1 MRLSVERLRWG
12 LLAGALLLI
21 AVLVGVVSYGRYRAV
36 QTWRNLVARSG
47 ATITHETNGVTW
59 SQAVK
64 GRTVFTLHA
73 AKAVPQGDGKY
84 SLHDA
89 MLVLYDK
96 TGAAAD
102 RIYGAE
108 FEYDQKTGI
117 AKALGEVQ
125 MDLHVPEGVSSAG
138 RGNDQTAQ
146 ENEHADAFK
155 GGVIATPQA
164 IHVRT
169 SGLVYVRKLGVA
181 ATDQEVEIAYQG
193 MHGYAKGAQFDAGKS
208 VVHLLADVRAEGNFR
223 GQPAALRATEADL
236 DRNENVIR
244 LMQPVVQI
252 GSRTGLRTETRVGS
266 AATATLYLRK
276 DGSLERVHAERDV
289 VLRAGTRRI
298 AAGAMEAAMNAQSL
312 VEHAELSGGVTM
324 EDSGAARPMRGSAR
338 TVTIACDDTGS
349 PKSIVATGAVAI
361 SSEERAANG
370 VRLHRQMAADRMT
383 LTLTHAKGRA
393 ARSGRST
400 QVSAIEATGSASVR
414 GESLVTGTGKAAKRG
429 GVKTTEVA
437 ADDLRLTL
445 AADAAGKSEP
455 ESLAGTGHTRLEQ
468 KTPNGGDESS
478 MGDSL
483 QVRFGAGAAG
493 SASGLGAGL
502 RVASAEQR
510 GHIVLRSQPGVKAG
524 AKRVEEMSTGSA
536 EGAAFDGV
544 RNEVTLTGR
553 PRLVRGDTDV
563 SAETIVLDQSSG
575 DAAAHGAVSASFVKE
590 GQAGSPVTHV
600 VAADAFLHRTAQT
613 IEFRGTDAEPA
624 RMWQGASQLEAASV
638 VLDRAHD
645 TLMARPAAAAGLV
658 HAVFASSA
666 KPGAP
671 GAARDAKPSGQSGA
685 RMLGAEGTNR
695 VMRVASARMDYS
707 GASREVVFSGGV
719 RTEEGAGTVQ
729 AERGVVFLSPGGSK
743 KGTARKEVGGSG
755 NGGGKVADEPD
766 PLGGSVE
773 RVVLSGGVRMEQPG
787 RYGTGEQL
795 LYTASTGD
803 FVLTGTGARRP
814 HVVDEKQGSITGAT
828 LLFGSADSTII
839 VAGEP
844 ASQGQAR
851 SRVHTETQVKP

>member
-108 FEYDQKTGI
+108 FEYDQKAGI

-125 MDLHVPEGVSSAG
+125 MDLHVPVGVSSAG
-138 RGNDQTAQ
+138 RGKDQTAQ
-146 ENEHADAFK
+146 ENKHADAFK
-155 GGVIATPQA
+155 GGGIATPQA

-193 MHGYAKGAQFDAGKS
+193 MHGYAKGAQFDAGQS

-223 GQPAALRATEADL
+223 GQPAVLTAAKADL
-236 DRNENVIR
+236 DRSEDVIR
-244 LMQPVVQI
+244 LMQPVV
-252 GSRTGLRTETRVGS
+252 RTGTRVGS

-289 VLRAGTRRI
+289 VLRSGTRRI

-312 VEHAELSGGVTM
+312 VEHAKLSGGVTM
-324 EDSGAARPMRGSAR
+324 EGSGAARPMRGSAQ
-338 TVTIACDDTGS
+338 TVTIACDDAGS
-349 PKSIVATGAVAI
+349 PKSVVAVGAVAI

-370 VRLHRQMAADRMT
+370 VMLHRQMGADRMT
-383 LTLTHAKGRA
+383 LTLAHAKSGA
-393 ARSGRST
+393 ARRGRST
-400 QVSAIEATGSASVR
+400 QVSAIEAMGSASVS
-414 GESLVTGTGKAAKRG
+414 GESLMTGTGKAAKRG

-445 AADAAGKSEP
+445 AADAAEKSEP
-455 ESLAGTGHTRLEQ
+455 QSLAGTGHTRLEQ
-468 KTPNGGDESS
+468 KAPDGGDESS
-478 MGDSL
+478 TGDSL
-483 QVRFGAGAAG
+483 QIRFGAGASG

-502 RVASAEQR
+502 RVASAEQC
-510 GHIVLRSQPGVKAG
+510 GHIVLRSQPGVHAG
-524 AKRVEEMSTGSA
+524 AKNVAEVSTGSA
-536 EGAAFDGV
+536 EGAEFDGA

-563 SAETIVLDQSSG
+563 SAETIVLEEDSG

-590 GQAGSPVTHV
+590 GQAGSPATHV
-600 VAADAFLHRTAQT
+600 VAADAFLNRAAET
-613 IEFRGTDAEPA
+613 IEFRGTDAQPA

-666 KPGAP
+666 EPARPK
-671 GAARDAKPSGQSGA
+671 AARGVKASGQRG
-685 RMLGAEGTNR
+685 GR
-695 VMRVASARMDYS
+695 VLSVEKTDRVVRVASARMDYS

-729 AERGVVFLSPGGSK
+729 AERGVVFLSPSGAK
-743 KGTARKEVGGSG
+743 NGTARKEVGLG

-773 RVVLSGGVRMEQPG
+773 RIVLSGAVRMEQPG

-795 LYTASTGD
+795 LYTASTGE
-803 FVLTGTGARRP
+803 FVLTGSAGRLP
-814 HVVDEKQGSITGAT
+814 HIVDEKQGSLTGAT

-844 ASQGQAR
+844 ASHGQAR
-851 SRVHTETQVKP
+851 GRVHTETQVKP